1 MQSQNVNEHEIAAAV
16 SKREMAKSISKRVDI
31 SASFTIIP
39 QGNGDLILAEIK
51 TNKESG
57 NQYFPTMAVY
67 QKKLSLARD
76 FIHIFVGRSAWV
88 KEITEDA
95 DLLREY
101 KAAQK
106 LVLTALSKIN
116 QPEVAHA

>member
-1 MQSQNVNEHEIAAAV
+1 MQSQNVDSHEIAAAL

-31 SASFTIIP
+31 SGSFTIIP

-57 NQYFPTMAVY
+57 NQYFPTMAIY
-67 QKKLSLARD
+67 QKKHSLARD
-76 FIHIFVGRSAWV
+76 FINIFVGRAAWV

-106 LVLTALSKIN
+106 MVLTALSKIN
-116 QPEVAHA
+116 QSEVAHA